1 MPNDRHH
8 TRDRIK
14 HKHKHHKNI
23 TKLLGS
29 LRPGQVIYLE
39 EVPLFRYVKINNY
52 TYYLLD
58 KDNKPMNNSLSYSA
72 GILIAAMNV
81 SVNIHKCNLIVE
93 DIRLNA
99 NDLQNEYNLRKEDK

>member
-14 HKHKHHKNI
+14 HKHYKNI

-39 EVPLFRYVKINNY
+39 EVPICQ
-52 TYYLLD
+52 
-58 KDNKPMNNSLSYSA
+58 
-72 GILIAAMNV
+72 
-81 SVNIHKCNLIVE
+81 HK
-93 DIRLNA
+93 
-99 NDLQNEYNLRKEDK
+99 